1 MAETIY
7 EISERL
13 CRTYHCRLQSG
24 DCSGCPLAEEHENME
39 CLAATIVCLNIKNA
53 EKQLELMRKWAEEHP
68 VKAYVKTYKDVLLER
83 LPSVAMLEDDVP
95 CICRNSAFGIDKVC
109 LDILLGTHK
118 CKDCWN
124 EPYKE

>member
-1 MAETIY
+1 MPETIY

-39 CLAATIVCLNIKNA
+39 CLAATIVCLNIKNV
-53 EKQLELMRKWAEEHP
+53 EKQLELIREWAEEKP
-68 VKAYVKTYKDVLLER
+68 AKTYKDVFLEE
-83 LPSVAMLEDDVP
+83 LPNAMVEHKSGLPNVCRKKVFGGFEGFDDCVD
-95 CICRNSAFGIDKVC
+95 CVK
-109 LDILLGTHK
+109 
-118 CKDCWN
+118 CWN